1 MTSPSRMTF
10 ACMSS
15 THTTLSIFYSISFML
30 KIEKIILS
38 LRGGGLC
45 LGRIHLEFTWSFHAL
60 LLYLLI
66 YSLMHKYLPQMAP
79 IVWTQFVVQID
90 SALTQWAQDNK
101 FVKSGLENWV
111 LVNSSYHLTS
121 SKTISLNKWEKI
133 LGPRSFIFIS
143 INIFH
148 MQLLI
153 SFLSFVLWFFPIPF
167 S

>member
-10 ACMSS
+10 ARMSS

-38 LRGGGLC
+38 LKGGGLC
-45 LGRIHLEFTWSFHAL
+45 LGWIHLEFTWSFHAL

-79 IVWTQFVVQID
+79 IMWTQFVVQTD
-90 SALTQWAQDNK
+90 NALTQWAQDNK

-111 LVNSSYHLTS
+111 LVNSSYHHHKFKDNFIKQMGKDSQSERLYFYIDLFRS
-121 SKTISLNKWEKI
+121 S
-133 LGPRSFIFIS
+133 
-143 INIFH
+143 
-148 MQLLI
+148 
-153 SFLSFVLWFFPIPF
+153 
-167 S
+167 